1 MVSVVDSHMYNTYI
15 TMSREWMLNVNDE
28 YEEDY
33 NDNKQLKINL
43 LKARINQGGGILD
56 VERILRD
63 YNSVTMRR

>member
-28 YEEDY
+28 YEENY